1 MLRVAIKI
9 RLFVT
14 QKVTFKHDAVS
25 TPIKLLEGVATSY
38 RRLIVVEKTSAYRV
52 VRFLERH
59 MPLVLILLI

>member
-1 MLRVAIKI
+1 MLRVAKKI

-25 TPIKLLEGVATSY
+25 TTIKLLEGVATSY
-38 RRLIVVEKTSAYRV
+38 RRLIVVEKISAYRV

-59 MPLVLILLI
+59 IPLVLILLI